1 MSTYHCHALRPSIV
15 VAKRQQEVATV
26 VTKRLRKERNTSPD
40 VEVGVLAVPARRT
53 TALVLRDLHDA
64 LLASAADLVHVARG
78 LLHRNRGDDDRG
90 D

>member
-1 MSTYHCHALRPSIV
+1 MSTYHCHALRPSII

-26 VTKRLRKERNTSPD
+26 VTKRLREERNTSAN
-40 VEVGVLAVPARRT
+40 VEVGVLAVPARRA
-53 TALVLRDLHDA
+53 TALVLRDLHNA